1 MATST
6 THIVRSAPGQV
17 SVDLSGMGD
26 ESKAITVLADGKI
39 LVAGYSE
46 YISYSYPGSPL
57 GYYSTLENY
66 SMIRLNADGTLDTSF
81 GQGGA
86 VIIDGEVDDDRA
98 YYLAAQPDGKVIA
111 TSDAGVV
118 QRFNADGSLDTS
130 FGGGTGKV
138 AVNSG
143 SYDGAPAVTIGD
155 DGSLYLTRIRGAE
168 LDTLAI
174 TKLNVDGSI
183 ATNYG
188 DEGTFTFAN
197 ANGFEGG
204 YAISAMQAD
213 GSVLFGGDWS
223 FSDNF
228 AYRLVKLTATGQLDN
243 SFGNNGTLVVDQVVD
258 LYQYTNFTF
267 QPDGKIIL
275 VGLDN
280 RYDGVILRLNADG
293 SLDTS
298 FGENGQVPFVA
309 VEGTNATSVPSAITV
324 LEDGKILVSG
334 AASFEGGNFGIARYN
349 ADGSVDTSF
358 GSPDDQHHLD
368 GYAGNDQL
376 LGNGA
381 AEIIRG
387 LAGDDVLEGSGGR
400 DVLYGG
406 SGADIFRF
414 TDLQDSYRTATVN
427 GSDRI
432 QDFDAGED
440 RIDLIGLGF
449 TGLGNGLNG
458 TLAVQ
463 VNAEGTRTYLKS
475 YETNADGERFELA
488 IDGNWL
494 GQLDSSNVIFAP
506 VTLRGTEGADVIQGT
521 ALAEVL
527 QGLGGND
534 KINGG
539 AGDDVIQSGAG
550 RDILDGGADA
560 DTYLY
565 TSVTDSYRTA
575 TESFSDVI
583 VDFDRREDTIDVSAL
598 GYTGYG
604 DGTNHTLSVSYNST
618 LDRTYLKDFTAD
630 SEGHR
635 FELTLTGSWDT
646 ISLRKTVI
654 FADAAS
660 ESADLQLLGAAQAQ
674 DHATA

>member
-1 MATST
+1 MAAST

-26 ESKAITVLADGKI
+26 ESRAITVQADGKI
-39 LVAGYSE
+39 LIAGYSE

-86 VIIDGEVDDDRA
+86 ILIDGEVDDDRA
-98 YYLAAQPDGKVIA
+98 YYLAVQPDGKIIA
-111 TSDAGVV
+111 TSDSGVV

-130 FGGGTGKV
+130 FGDGTGKV
-138 AVNSG
+138 AITSG
-143 SYDGAPAVTIGD
+143 SYDGAPAVTLAD
-155 DGSLYLTRIRGAE
+155 DGSLYLTRILGTQ

-174 TKLNVDGSI
+174 TKLNADGSV
-183 ATNYG
+183 ASEYG
-188 DEGTFTFAN
+188 DKGTFTFAN

-204 YAISAMQAD
+204 YALSAMQAD

-228 AYRLVKLTATGQLDN
+228 AYRLVKLTATGQLD
-243 SFGNNGTLVVDQVVD
+243 STFGTNGTLVLNQVAD

-267 QPDGKIIL
+267 QPDGKIIM
-275 VGLDN
+275 VGLD
-280 RYDGVILRLNADG
+280 RGYDGVILRLNADG
-293 SLDTS
+293 SLDSS
-298 FGENGQVPFVA
+298 FGENGQISFVA
-309 VEGTNATSVPSAITV
+309 VEGTNATSVPFAINV
-324 LEDGKILVSG
+324 QEDGKILVSG

-358 GSPDDQHHLD
+358 GSQDGQHHLD
-368 GYAGNDQL
+368 GYLGDDKLIGND
-376 LGNGA
+376 A
-381 AEIIRG
+381 AEVIRG
-387 LAGDDVLEGSGGR
+387 LAGADVLEGGGGR

-414 TDLQDSYRTATVN
+414 TELQDSYRTATLN

-432 QDFDAGED
+432 QDFNASED

-449 TGLGNGLNG
+449 TGLGDGLNG

-475 YETNADGERFELA
+475 YETNAEGERFELA
-488 IDGNWL
+488 IEGNWL
-494 GQLDSSNVIFAP
+494 GQLNGDNVIFAP
-506 VTLRGTEGADVIQGT
+506 VTVRGTEGADVIQGT
-521 ALAEVL
+521 ALAEVM

-534 KINGG
+534 RINGG
-539 AGDDVIQSGAG
+539 AGDDIIQSGTG
-550 RDILDGGADA
+550 RDILDGGQDA

-583 VDFDRREDTIDVSAL
+583 LNFDRREDSIDVSAL

-604 DGTNHTLSVSYNST
+604 DGTGHTLNVSYNAA

-630 SEGHR
+630 SQGHR
-635 FELTLTGSWDT
+635 FELTLTGQWDT
-646 ISLRKTVI
+646 IALRNTVI
-654 FADAAS
+654 FAEDPAQDAVV
-660 ESADLQLLGAAQAQ
+660 ELLGVAQHSAA
-674 DHATA
+674 

>member
-26 ESKAITVLADGKI
+26 ESKAITVQADGKI
-39 LVAGYSE
+39 LVAGYSD

-86 VIIDGEVDDDRA
+86 IIIDGEVDDDRA
-98 YYLAAQPDGKVIA
+98 YYLAVQLDGKIIA
-111 TSDAGVV
+111 TSDSGVV
-118 QRFNADGSLDTS
+118 QRFNIDGSLDTS

-138 AVNSG
+138 AINSG
-143 SYDGAPAVTIGD
+143 SYDGAAAVTLAD
-155 DGSLYLTRIRGAE
+155 DGSLYLTRIVGTQ

-174 TKLNVDGSI
+174 TKLNADGSV
-183 ATNYG
+183 ATGYG
-188 DEGTFTFAN
+188 DQGTFTFAN

-223 FSDNF
+223 FSDKF
-228 AYRLVKLTATGQLDN
+228 AYRLVKLTATGQFDTT
-243 SFGNNGTLVVDQVVD
+243 FGNDGTLVVDHLVD
-258 LYQYTNFTF
+258 LYQYYNFTF
-267 QPDGKIIL
+267 QPDGKIIM
-275 VGLDN
+275 VGRDN

-293 SLDTS
+293 SLDSS
-298 FGENGQVPFVA
+298 FGDNGQVPFVA
-309 VEGTNATSVPSAITV
+309 VEGANATSVPNAITV
-324 LEDGKILVSG
+324 QEDGKILVSG
-334 AASFEGGNFGIARYN
+334 AASFEGGNFAVVRYN
-349 ADGSVDTSF
+349 PDGSVDTSF
-358 GSPDDQHHLD
+358 GSPDGRHHLD
-368 GYAGNDQL
+368 GYQGNDSL
-376 LGNGA
+376 MGNDA
-381 AEIIRG
+381 AQIVRG
-387 LAGDDVLEGSGGR
+387 LAGDDVLEGGGGR

-414 TDLQDSYRTATVN
+414 TNLEDSYRTAQTN
-427 GSDRI
+427 GSDRL
-432 QDFDAGED
+432 QDFDASED

-475 YETNADGERFELA
+475 YETNGDGERFELA

-494 GQLDSSNVIFAP
+494 GRLNADNVIFAP
-506 VTLRGTEGADVIQGT
+506 VTVRGTEGADLIQGS
-521 ALAEVL
+521 AMAEVL

-534 KINGG
+534 RIDGG
-539 AGDDVIQSGAG
+539 AGDDVIRSGAG

-583 VDFDRREDTIDVSAL
+583 VNFDRSEDSIDVSAL

-604 DGTNHTLSVSYNST
+604 DGTDHTLSVSYNPA
-618 LDRTYLKDFTAD
+618 LDRTYLKDFTVD

-635 FELTLTGSWDT
+635 FELTLTDRWD
-646 ISLRKTVI
+646 IIALRETVI
-654 FADAAS
+654 FAD
-660 ESADLQLLGAAQAQ
+660 EPAQSGEIALVGVDQ
-674 DHATA
+674 QAPA